1 MAITHL
7 GKLLI
12 LCERH
17 VYETLS
23 LAGLTSTFSPDKAHW
38 CVLIDLLDARVA
50 PGGRDHERVT
60 AALRRLAVVQ
70 LLLVWQVEGEARKPS
85 FPAGI
90 AATRHETASTCREF
104 ARLAVPD
111 LCSLR
116 KGMSDGD
123 AAGDG
128 AGAVGDDAGWGGGGE
143 TAALSEPSKIC
154 FYEKQHVCVVLDH
167 LVIFPHVFQIK
178 KI

>member
-1 MAITHL
+1 MCVAARSATAVDQAGSLAITHL

-70 LLLVWQVEGEARKPS
+70 LLLVWQVEGEAREPS

-90 AATRHETASTCREF
+90 APRGTRRRPRAASLHGSPSPTCAVCAKACRTETPQATGRALWATMRGGAAA
-104 ARLAVPD
+104 ARRP
-111 LCSLR
+111 
-116 KGMSDGD
+116 
-123 AAGDG
+123 
-128 AGAVGDDAGWGGGGE
+128 
-143 TAALSEPSKIC
+143 P
-154 FYEKQHVCVVLDH
+154 
-167 LVIFPHVFQIK
+167 
-178 KI
+178 